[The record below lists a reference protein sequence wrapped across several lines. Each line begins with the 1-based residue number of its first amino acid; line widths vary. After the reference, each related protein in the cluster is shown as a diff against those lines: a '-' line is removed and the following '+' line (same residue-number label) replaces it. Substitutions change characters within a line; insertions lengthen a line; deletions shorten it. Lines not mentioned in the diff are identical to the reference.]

1 MSISANV
8 RERLLNSFRAELKEH
23 IQVMTD
29 GLLVLEQ
36 QVVAEPERT
45 AILDKIFRA
54 AHSLKGA
61 ARSVGVTMIEQLAH
75 ALESLLDALRKGKI
89 TATPALFT
97 MCYQAFDAVQTVQ
110 AAYESGATTPPPAVV
125 RVLLNLQQFSAS
137 PDSSDVSLPEPPV
150 DLPAAP
156 VPADVLPEAR
166 GVAEILT
173 PAGAAGDALDETIR
187 VKINKLD
194 ALMAQLSELMVTKIR
209 AEQRLAELRRIE
221 SDVSLWQKEWLS
233 VRNVYGQ
240 LLRQNNGK
248 GNGDG
253 YRDKDVQ
260 QILVYL
266 GENQNQLRE
275 ASSRIG
281 ALAREYAS
289 DTMHMSLVI
298 DELEGE
304 IKRVRMLPLSMIT
317 GAFGRMVRD
326 LAQEAGK
333 EAVLRIVGAETELD
347 KRVLEQIKDPLVH
360 LLRNAV
366 DHGIEPPDRRL
377 AANKHRQGTITLHA
391 EQMGNDIVI
400 TVSDDGAG
408 LDLESIRQTIV
419 RRAPSR
425 REVEEAQALTE
436 AELKLAIFA
445 VGVSTSPVITDI
457 SGRGVGLDVV
467 RRNVEVLHGRIDVE
481 SEPGHGTRF
490 VLTLPMTL
498 SSSRGLLVMTS
509 GERLAI
515 PLGNVERITAVH
527 SREIVSMGG
536 GDVMVYEGRTLPL
549 THLGSVLDLPYSEN
563 ADQDAEKPVVILA
576 AAERR
581 MAFLVDA
588 LVGEQEIVIKGL
600 GKQLSR
606 VGGIA
611 GATVMGDGS
620 IVLILNVA
628 DMIKMA
634 LRVHPN
640 AVSNRMGSQAE
651 VLPATAEH
659 SQPRVLVVD
668 DSITT
673 RTLEKNILEAAGY
686 LVSVA
691 TDGQEAWEMIMSGE
705 VPDLIVSDV
714 SMPRLD
720 GVELTM
726 RIRADT
732 RTAQIPVILVTALD
746 SPRDKSRGID
756 AGADAYITKG
766 AFDQSNLLSTI
777 GQLI

>member
-1 MSISANV
+1 MSISASV
-8 RERLLNSFRAELKEH
+8 RERLLNSFRAELKDH

-29 GLLVLEQ
+29 GLLTLEQ
-36 QVVAEPERT
+36 QAVAGPERT
-45 AILDKIFRA
+45 AILDKVFRA

-75 ALESLLDALRKGKI
+75 ALENILDALRKGKI
-89 TATPALFT
+89 TASSALFT
-97 MCYQAFDAVQTVQ
+97 ICYQAFDAIQTVQ

-125 RVLLNLQQFSAS
+125 RTLLDLQQFPAMLDSA
-137 PDSSDVSLPEPPV
+137 DVSVPEIPGEP
-150 DLPAAP
+150 
-156 VPADVLPEAR
+156 
-166 GVAEILT
+166 
-173 PAGAAGDALDETIR
+173 PAGAAPVEALPEAQGVEDMLMHGGTTGDALDETIR
-187 VKINKLD
+187 VKVEKLD

-221 SDVSLWQKEWLS
+221 SDVSLWQKDWLS
-233 VRNVYGQ
+233 MRSVYSQ

-248 GNGDG
+248 GNGEG
-253 YRDKDVQ
+253 YRDKDVHQ
-260 QILVYL
+260 LLLYL

-275 ASSRIG
+275 TSVRIG
-281 ALAREYAS
+281 ALSREYAS
-289 DTMHMSLVI
+289 DAMHMSLVI
-298 DELEGE
+298 DELEEE
-304 IKRVRMLPLSMIT
+304 IKRVRMLPLSVIT
-317 GAFGRMVRD
+317 GTFGRMVRD

-366 DHGIEPPDRRL
+366 DHGIETPDKRL
-377 AANKHRQGTITLHA
+377 AANKHRQGTVTLHA
-391 EQMGNDIVI
+391 EQMGNDVVI

-408 LDLESIRQTIV
+408 LNMEDIRQAV
-419 RRAPSR
+419 ARHAPSR
-425 REVEEAQALTE
+425 REAEETQSLTD

-445 VGVSTSPVITDI
+445 VGISTSPVITDI

-467 RRNVEVLHGRIDVE
+467 RRNVEALHGRIDVE
-481 SEPGHGTRF
+481 SEPGCGARF

-498 SSSRGLLVMTS
+498 SSSRGLLVMAS

-515 PLGNVERITAVH
+515 PLGNIERITAVR
-527 SREIVSMGG
+527 SRDIVSMGG
-536 GDVMVYEGRTLPL
+536 GDAVLYEGRTLPL
-549 THLGSVLDLPYSEN
+549 ARLSAILDLPHAEN
-563 ADQDAEKPVVILA
+563 SDQDAESPVVILA

-588 LVGEQEIVIKGL
+588 LTGEQEIVIKGL

-628 DMIKMA
+628 DLIKMA
-634 LRVHPN
+634 LRAQP
-640 AVSNRMGSQAE
+640 
-651 VLPATAEH
+651 H
-659 SQPRVLVVD
+659 STVDRKDSWIETPSTGTLHAQPRILVVD

-691 TDGQEAWEMIMSGE
+691 TDGQEAWEIISTGN
-705 VPDLIVSDV
+705 VPDLVVSDV

-720 GVELTM
+720 GIALTM
-726 RIRADT
+726 RIRADA

>member
-1 MSISANV
+1 MSISASV
-8 RERLLNSFRAELKEH
+8 RERLLNSFRAELKDH
-23 IQVMTD
+23 IQIMTD

-36 QVVAEPERT
+36 QTVTEQERT

-61 ARSVGVTMIEQLAH
+61 ARSVGVTIIEQLAH
-75 ALESLLDALRKGKI
+75 ALESILDALRKDKI
-89 TATPALFT
+89 TATGALFT
-97 MCYQAFDAVQTVQ
+97 MCYQAFDAIQTVQ

-125 RVLLNLQQFSAS
+125 RILLNLQQFPATLDSLDTPPAELPVAS
-137 PDSSDVSLPEPPV
+137 
-150 DLPAAP
+150 PAAP
-156 VPADVLPEAR
+156 VPAEVLPEAQ
-166 GVAEILT
+166 GVEEILMH
-173 PAGAAGDALDETIR
+173 AGTTGDALDETIR
-187 VKINKLD
+187 VKVNKLD

-221 SDVSLWQKEWLS
+221 SDVSFWQKDWFS
-233 VRNVYGQ
+233 MRGVYSQ

-248 GNGDG
+248 SNGEG

-260 QILVYL
+260 QLLVYL
-266 GENQNQLRE
+266 GENQTQLRE
-275 ASSRIG
+275 TSLRIG

-289 DTMHMSLVI
+289 DAMHMSLVI
-298 DELEGE
+298 DELEEE
-304 IKRVRMLPLSMIT
+304 IKRVRMLPLNIIT
-317 GAFGRMVRD
+317 STFGRMVRD

-333 EAVLRIVGAETELD
+333 EAVLRVVGAETELD

-366 DHGIEPPDRRL
+366 DHGIETPDKRL
-377 AANKHRQGTITLHA
+377 AANKHRQGTVTLHA
-391 EQMGNDIVI
+391 EQMGNDVVI

-408 LDLESIRQTIV
+408 LDLESIRQAVV
-419 RRAPSR
+419 RHAPSR
-425 REVEEAQALTE
+425 REAEEVQALTD

-445 VGVSTSPVITDI
+445 VGVSTSTVITDI

-467 RRNVEVLHGRIDVE
+467 RRNVEALHGRIDVE
-481 SEPGHGTRF
+481 SDPGRGARF

-498 SSSRGLLVMTS
+498 SSSRGLLVMAS

-515 PLGNVERITAVH
+515 PLGNIERITAVR

-536 GDVMVYEGRTLPL
+536 GDAVLYEGHTLPL
-549 THLGSVLDLPYSEN
+549 ARLGAVLDLPHQAN
-563 ADQDAEKPVVILA
+563 ADRDGENPVVILA

-606 VGGIA
+606 VGGVA

-620 IVLILNVA
+620 LVLILNVA
-628 DMIKMA
+628 DLIKMA
-634 LRVHPN
+634 LRAQSHSTVDRLAAH
-640 AVSNRMGSQAE
+640 AE
-651 VLPATAEH
+651 VAPTGVTHAQL
-659 SQPRVLVVD
+659 RILVVD

-686 LVSVA
+686 VVHVA
-691 TDGQEAWEMIMSGE
+691 TDGQEAWEIISTGDA
-705 VPDLIVSDV
+705 PDLIVSDV

-720 GVELTM
+720 GIELTL
-726 RIRADT
+726 RVRADAH
-732 RTAQIPVILVTALD
+732 TAKIPVILVTALD

-777 GQLI
+777 EQLI